1 LVIIAVLHLH
11 CSLYQNTYNP
21 PDISSIHLHP
31 RFMIKALFSFSRKLQ
46 TVAAFSLISLSQA
59 LNAADW
65 TQYRGP
71 DYNGA
76 TSETINTSKLMGK
89 ASWKVDTPNGF
100 SSFAV
105 ANGIAATLISREDQ
119 DGLIREACLAV
130 DAKSGNSLWSIDL
143 GRAEYGHDG
152 GNAGAK
158 GNTGG
163 DGPRST
169 PTISDGK
176 IFVYDADLNLYA
188 FDAKSGKTLWKKR
201 IEKDFDGRQIKWKNA
216 TSPIIDGNLVIVA
229 GGGAGQTFLAFNK
242 SSGDLVW
249 KSGDTTLTH
258 ATPTI
263 ANIHGVRQVIFFMT
277 SGLVGVDISSG
288 KILWEQSHPFKVST
302 AASPIV
308 DGEYIYCSA
317 GYGVGGGLYKVSKS
331 GSKFSSKNVWFKKD
345 VVNHWSTPVLHN
357 GHIYGMFGFKKYGNG
372 PLKCIEL
379 ATGNEKWST
388 DGFGPG
394 NVTLTGDGKLLALG
408 DDGSLVVAE
417 ATPTSYKEIARAK
430 VVSGKCW
437 STPTL
442 AYGHIFARSTKEAI
456 CLNVSH

>member
-1 LVIIAVLHLH
+1 
-11 CSLYQNTYNP
+11 
-21 PDISSIHLHP
+21 
-31 RFMIKALFSFSRKLQ
+31 M
-46 TVAAFSLISLSQA
+46 
-59 LNAADW
+59 
-65 TQYRGP
+65 
-71 DYNGA
+71 
-76 TSETINTSKLMGK
+76 
-89 ASWKVDTPNGF
+89 
-100 SSFAV
+100 
-105 ANGIAATLISREDQ
+105 
-119 DGLIREACLAV
+119 
-130 DAKSGNSLWSIDL
+130 

-176 IFVYDADLNLYA
+176 IYVYDADLNLFA

-277 SGLVGVDISSG
+277 SGLVGVDISNG

-317 GYGVGGGLYKVSKS
+317 GYGVGGGLYKVAKS
-331 GSKFSSKNVWFKKD
+331 GSKFSSQNVWFKKD

-379 ATGNEKWST
+379 ATGNEKWSS